1 MVYSQALGITYGMG
15 SLSDEDSL
23 AELMK
28 RLVHRFTAARKNS
41 ESPFERACETESTDR
56 SDEEWFTCST
66 ERGCMYLE
74 ELMEET
80 AWLELA
86 KQIELCLSAAKKCRL
101 QCQELLIPTHLSRRI
116 ARDIVGMAAS
126 EPCGLRGAVIH
137 LSLDIDGVCTP
148 LGKIAQDSSAP
159 PTFELTLVLKA
170 DKSKCFS
177 FSHFFNVGTYL
188 PPGANKVLKLSAGF
202 RLVKRKLY
210 SSDVPVI
217 QDFRTA

>member
-28 RLVHRFTAARKNS
+28 RFVHRFTTASKNCS
-41 ESPFERACETESTDR
+41 ERPLERACETQSTD
-56 SDEEWFTCST
+56 CS

-74 ELMEET
+74 EFMEET
-80 AWLELA
+80 TWLELA
-86 KQIELCLSAAKKCRL
+86 KQIEMCLSAAKKCRL

-116 ARDIVGMAAS
+116 ARDILGMAAS

-137 LSLDIDGVCTP
+137 LSLDIDSVCTP

-170 DKSKCFS
+170 EKSKCFNI
-177 FSHFFNVGTYL
+177 SHFFNVGTSL
-188 PPGANKVLKLSAGF
+188 PPGTNKALKLSTGF

-217 QDFRTA
+217 QDF

>member
-1 MVYSQALGITYGMG
+1 
-15 SLSDEDSL
+15 
-23 AELMK
+23 
-28 RLVHRFTAARKNS
+28 
-41 ESPFERACETESTDR
+41 
-56 SDEEWFTCST
+56 
-66 ERGCMYLE
+66 MYLE

-116 ARDIVGMAAS
+116 ARDMVGMAAR

-170 DKSKCFS
+170 DKSKCFN
-177 FSHFFNVGTYL
+177 FRHFFNVGTYL
-188 PPGANKVLKLSAGF
+188 PPGANKVLKQCRFPTGEKKTVLL
-202 RLVKRKLY
+202 RC
-210 SSDVPVI
+210 SSDTGLLNCLSHFYSRDV
-217 QDFRTA
+217 F